1 MGRIPAEFDNSKI
14 TAIEKD
20 SLSGRLLK
28 KIYTNADVNIKP
40 YEETNINNSYYD
52 FAVGNVPFGEYGV
65 FDKSYDNSLKIHD
78 YFFEKTLDK
87 IKPGGIVAFITSRY
101 TLDKQDSKV
110 RWYINDRANFLGA
123 IRLPSTAF
131 KKIANTE
138 AISDIIFLQKKG
150 KKELE
155 EKEGWLFSYPLEDE
169 SGIRINEYFY
179 DRKYM
184 IMGDI
189 DYKPGPY
196 GKTLNIKPSG
206 DLKEQLNDALEL
218 LPSNVVD
225 LEELGQVYT
234 EEMGEFI
241 PVGEEYEYVKDYTYT
256 EINGKIYYRINDNLY
271 EQNKNKTVME
281 RIRGLIEVRETLRE
295 LINIENTD
303 ATDIDIIP
311 YQTKLNEIYD
321 KFVKKYGYI
330 SSRGNSIA
338 FKNDA
343 DYPLLISLE
352 KEEKADNETKKIVK
366 TDIFTKRTIKPY
378 KEITQVET
386 AKEGLI
392 VSINQKG
399 KVDIKYIMKLCNKD
413 YDTVITDL
421 KGLIYHNPH
430 IARESINEDYE
441 GWETAD
447 QYLSGNV
454 VEKLKQAQYYAEED
468 RRYKENIDMLMEVQP
483 VRIPASDIEVK
494 LGATWIPEEYITQF
508 IKEKFN
514 LENEE
519 ISVFYQKSL
528 SKWFLETE
536 NGSKDYNN
544 VEVNNIYGTEDVNA
558 LDLTV
563 DALNLK
569 ATRVYDRIN
578 EKSVLNKEKTMLARQ
593 KQTAIKE
600 AFSNWIFEDVDRRNI
615 LEDLYNRTFNAIA
628 DREYD
633 GSSLVFP
640 GMNPTIKLQ
649 SHQKNAVAR
658 GLFSE
663 YCTLLA
669 HAVGARQNL

>member
-1 MGRIPAEFDNSKI
+1 M
-14 TAIEKD
+14 
-20 SLSGRLLK
+20 
-28 KIYTNADVNIKP
+28 
-40 YEETNINNSYYD
+40 
-52 FAVGNVPFGEYGV
+52 
-65 FDKSYDNSLKIHD
+65 KIHD
-78 YFFEKTLDK
+78 YFFEKTIDK
-87 IKPGGIVAFITSRY
+87 VKPGGIVAFITSRY

-110 RWYINDRANFLGA
+110 REYIEDKANFLGA
-123 IRLPSTAF
+123 VRLPSTAF

-150 KKELE
+150 KELE
-155 EKEGWLFSYPLEDE
+155 EKENWLHSYELED
-169 SGIRINEYFY
+169 GIRINNYFS
-179 DRKYM
+179 DKPYM
-184 IMGDI
+184 IKGDI
-189 DYKPGPY
+189 DYKSGPY
-196 GKTLNIKPSG
+196 GKTLDIKLNG
-206 DLKEQLNDALEL
+206 DLKQQLNDTLEM

-225 LEELGQVYT
+225 LEELGQEYT

-241 PVGEEYEYVKDYTYT
+241 PVGEEYEYIKDYTYT
-256 EINGKIYYRINDNLY
+256 EINGKIYYRINDKLY
-271 EQNKNKTVME
+271 EQNKKKATMD
-281 RIRGLIEVRETLRE
+281 RIRGLIEVREALRE

-303 ATDIDIIP
+303 VTDIDIIP
-311 YQTKLNEIYD
+311 YQTKLNQVYD
-321 KFVKKYGYI
+321 EFVKKYDYI

-343 DYPLLISLE
+343 DFPLLISLE
-352 KEEKADNETKKIVK
+352 KEDKETKQMIK

-392 VSINQKG
+392 VSINQRG
-399 KVDIKYIMKLCNKD
+399 KIDIRYIMKLCNKD
-413 YDTVITDL
+413 YNTVISDL
-421 KGLIYHNPH
+421 KGLIYHNPVT
-430 IARESINEDYE
+430 AKQGINEDYE

-454 VEKLKQAQYYAEED
+454 VEKLEQAERYAQED
-468 RRYKENIDMLMEVQP
+468 RKYEENVDILKEVQP

-494 LGATWIPEEYITQF
+494 LGATWIPEEYISQF

-514 LENEE
+514 LENED

-528 SKWFLETE
+528 NKWFLQTE
-536 NGSKDYNN
+536 NSSQYYDS
-544 VEVNNIYGTEDVNA
+544 VELNNIFGTPDVNA
-558 LDLTV
+558 LDLTI

-569 ATRVYDRIN
+569 ATRVYDRVN
-578 EKSVLNKEKTMLARQ
+578 DKSILNKEKTMLARQ
-593 KQTAIKE
+593 KQTIIKE
-600 AFSNWIFEDVDRRNI
+600 AFSDWIFEDVERRNI
-615 LEDLYNRTFNAIA
+615 LEDLYNKTFNSIT

-633 GSSLVFP
+633 GSSLIFP